1 MDQELLADF
10 LTEAGDMVD
19 ALGEQIVAFE
29 QSDADPE
36 QLNALFRVFHTM
48 KGSAGFLEIQP
59 MVDLCHAAEE
69 LMGAVRK
76 GALDISPEIIDG
88 ISQSVSWLD
97 QALAELSNG
106 EAITPADPALIASL
120 EAACRGES
128 PAAPEPQ
135 AEPAPERA
143 VDVDAILGEETGEP
157 ISDDDFEALRDAF
170 HGSEPAAA
178 GSAKREVDV
187 DAILGEE
194 TGEPISDDDF
204 EALLDAFHGDEP
216 AAPPA
221 AAPAEPS
228 TPAAAPVAA
237 APRAAA
243 APASK
248 PADQAPKKARVE
260 TSIRIDTDRLD
271 AVVNQ
276 VGELV
281 LVRNRLKRL
290 RESVDDPLLDRT
302 LGHLD
307 QVTTGLQS
315 SVMLM
320 RMQPVRKVFSKIPK
334 IVRDLSR
341 TLNKKI
347 EVVLEGED
355 TELDRTLV
363 ESLSEPLV
371 HLVRNAVDHG
381 IEMPAE
387 RLAARKPEV
396 GRLTLA
402 AQQVGD
408 HIHIEIR
415 DDGAGIDP
423 SVIRAKAIEKGVID
437 RESAARLDGQECLDL
452 IFQPGF
458 STRDAVSEVSG
469 RGVGMDVVRSKIVE
483 LNGSVEITSE
493 VGEGSAFLIRLP
505 LTLAILPALMV
516 TVSGREFAIPVTA
529 IEDVSRFDSTRVECM
544 GSREVL
550 RREEDV
556 IALVR
561 MEHWVGRPSAAEQ
574 QHCVIVDVGR
584 ERRALLVDD
593 VPGREEIVV
602 KPLGKMMGG
611 LAGIA
616 GASVTGDGG
625 IALVLDLPGLLKQ
638 VSPAYSA
645 PRSAPP
651 PMPAAQPAAA
661 GADDMD
667 LELF

>member
-135 AEPAPERA
+135 AEPAPEPA

-221 AAPAEPS
+221 AAPAQPS
-228 TPAAAPVAA
+228 TPPAAPVAAAPTA

-248 PADQAPKKARVE
+248 PADQAPKKA
-260 TSIRIDTDRLD
+260 
-271 AVVNQ
+271 
-276 VGELV
+276 
-281 LVRNRLKRL
+281 
-290 RESVDDPLLDRT
+290 
-302 LGHLD
+302 
-307 QVTTGLQS
+307 
-315 SVMLM
+315 
-320 RMQPVRKVFSKIPK
+320 
-334 IVRDLSR
+334 LS
-341 TLNKKI
+341 L
-347 EVVLEGED
+347 
-355 TELDRTLV
+355 
-363 ESLSEPLV
+363 
-371 HLVRNAVDHG
+371 
-381 IEMPAE
+381 
-387 RLAARKPEV
+387 
-396 GRLTLA
+396 
-402 AQQVGD
+402 
-408 HIHIEIR
+408 IHI
-415 DDGAGIDP
+415 
-423 SVIRAKAIEKGVID
+423 
-437 RESAARLDGQECLDL
+437 
-452 IFQPGF
+452 
-458 STRDAVSEVSG
+458 
-469 RGVGMDVVRSKIVE
+469 
-483 LNGSVEITSE
+483 
-493 VGEGSAFLIRLP
+493 
-505 LTLAILPALMV
+505 
-516 TVSGREFAIPVTA
+516 
-529 IEDVSRFDSTRVECM
+529 
-544 GSREVL
+544 
-550 RREEDV
+550 
-556 IALVR
+556 
-561 MEHWVGRPSAAEQ
+561 
-574 QHCVIVDVGR
+574 
-584 ERRALLVDD
+584 
-593 VPGREEIVV
+593 
-602 KPLGKMMGG
+602 
-611 LAGIA
+611 
-616 GASVTGDGG
+616 
-625 IALVLDLPGLLKQ
+625 
-638 VSPAYSA
+638 
-645 PRSAPP
+645 
-651 PMPAAQPAAA
+651 
-661 GADDMD
+661 
-667 LELF
+667 